1 MCYVYFGS
9 SATLRGS
16 SFGQYKF
23 LAPLISAQ
31 IANCCSGAWEALQ
44 FETFTSHLQA
54 DLFFL
59 FSKGW
64 SMVLMYCHCSRCSS
78 SSNKCKIQNHWMFLW
93 LNFES
98 LGITLGLSNFTGYKY
113 LSPSTGKLRC
123 LRVVLLVVG
132 ILADRSEEAVVKW
145 CHLLRYSF
153 RYFTS
158 GRSVLKRVIIPQQ
171 QRSTWGGTGSPTT
184 AWQPETLIRQI
195 ERRNPKLSATRFN

>member
-1 MCYVYFGS
+1 MS
-9 SATLRGS
+9 NIREKHSAVHPVIWILCLHTFLKCLSVHSLHFCRES
-16 SFGQYKF
+16 DLNLYRLVDLSHGQCATMF
-23 LAPLISAQ
+23 VLGRDTTGWPPLVFQGLAPMDQL
-31 IANCCSGAWEALQ
+31 
-44 FETFTSHLQA
+44 
-54 DLFFL
+54 
-59 FSKGW
+59 SK
-64 SMVLMYCHCSRCSS
+64 SR
-78 SSNKCKIQNHWMFLW
+78 
-93 LNFES
+93 
-98 LGITLGLSNFTGYKY
+98 
-113 LSPSTGKLRC
+113 TGKLRC

-153 RYFTS
+153 RYFKS

>member
-1 MCYVYFGS
+1 MCYVYFGA

-16 SFGQYKF
+16 NFGQYKF

-31 IANCCSGAWEALQ
+31 IANCCSSVWEALQ

-54 DLFFL
+54 DVCFL

-64 SMVLMYCHCSRCSS
+64 RMACVSD
-78 SSNKCKIQNHWMFLW
+78 W
-93 LNFES
+93 
-98 LGITLGLSNFTGYKY
+98 TLKVWELQVFRTSQDTNTEIPGTFNA
-113 LSPSTGKLRC
+113 TGKLRS
-123 LRVVLLVVG
+123 LWLVLLVVG
-132 ILADRSEEAVVKW
+132 FGVDGREEAVVKW
-145 CHLLRYSF
+145 CHLLSHSF
-153 RYFTS
+153 PYFKS
-158 GRSVLKRVIIPQQ
+158 GRSVLKRVTILQQ